1 MENNISDDMKNAEY
15 ELMEQ
20 NYRDYFSDERSRTF
34 DEIAEYNFNKEEF
47 EKNYGVPYIDFAK
60 RNIDEDYNGKTI
72 RGISTTKDVAYSVA
86 GYLID
91 LYQELGEIGFD
102 VGYGIAGMV
111 DKGQFTEA
119 SDEEKR
125 DTWVNPDKFYTPQ
138 TSAGE
143 FTGTVAKVAG
153 AAIPAAGAVK
163 MLKAGSAAT
172 GLTSAVKSS
181 KVISN
186 VADKFSK
193 TKIGAAFIKGFEPV
207 LKGMLADGMAF
218 YKDKENVSTFLAE
231 NIDNELCKK
240 AFGWLSIKGDDS
252 DAEVAFKQALEGALI
267 GAVVKPIFKAFK
279 YIKDGVKSKEVVE
292 NAITTLDTVVKE
304 GKAKTGVVNTDA
316 VDEITGELF
325 GDRYIPREKV
335 AISYADEA
343 KIVRDKLIQEGVD
356 PSTLSNEQ
364 VKEMVKANPSVWERT
379 VVAEDNLNKTVTNA
393 RNVTKSLQDSLDAG
407 DITREEFISAS
418 ARALTDSM
426 NAFNV
431 TIDAVSEGA
440 TAGGFLSKSESYK
453 GIKKFIDTLKTH
465 PDKILTEKFF
475 RMLAD
480 TSDDKQFLSALSVL
494 NKTGKKIKD
503 GVAFANNVLRN
514 LANIQQNILLDSPD
528 VGGKNVLSSIS
539 MIAIDSFDKIPA
551 SAVGYVRNAARHIM
565 GMGKDYDVH
574 GIQEVA
580 YNLQSMREVAKDAF
594 YDFLDRLSGRKSKP
608 GVLEKFKSNIH
619 GESAYLQKQT
629 GYDDEGLWAITK
641 TMNKYSMKTVNDTI
655 DNFTGLSMQ
664 RSRIKADADSY
675 VARIKETKNLT
686 DEQAKILR
694 KQRIEEI
701 MDLNPDTKVDVKEI
715 KELNAEA
722 VDILSKQKSFDE
734 SLEHAKA
741 MTLRGG
747 QGTFTKTLTKVLN
760 AFPLSRFWAPFVST
774 ISTFAVDRMAADRT
788 IVGALSPRV
797 WKNFMKGGKERD
809 AIIGRQIVGN
819 TLLWNLAEMPQD
831 VITGDWSNDPKIR
844 NLQKARGFQ
853 PYSVRIGDKYYSYKE
868 WALAPILASGVDI
881 RDAIES
887 GKVRS
892 DDDDLL
898 NYIRFTGQS
907 IGSYLINETAAA
919 TVRDFFDAVENQ
931 NPLMLEK
938 MSDSVENVIASFV
951 PRVGSF
957 YSQADDEGY
966 TTAQI
971 RDSLWQKV
979 KVKLGKDTEPE
990 LDFLG
995 NPMIASEVN
1004 WGLATKKINK
1014 GELIERL
1021 WDLKAGFNPPKRTE
1035 SYDGF
1040 DIEFSKDNI
1049 RTILKEMKNIGIED
1063 LLTSKL
1069 DSDSFSNID
1078 NLTTYNDE
1086 GKRKLKI
1093 DELNEVYNDVKYL
1106 AIKNLIDNDPEFD
1119 TLYKEAIFRKGE
1131 REGRTPD
1138 YTESLANRLVPT
1150 LR

>member
-1 MENNISDDMKNAEY
+1 MENKISDDVLNAESA
-15 ELMEQ
+15 LMDK

-60 RNIDEDYNGKTI
+60 RNIDEDYGGHTI
-72 RGISTTKDVAYSVA
+72 RGVAKAKDVAYSVA
-86 GYLID
+86 GYLVD
-91 LYQELGEIGFD
+91 LYQQIGEIGFN
-102 VGYGIAGMV
+102 VGTGVAGLQE
-111 DKGQFTEA
+111 KGEWTQL
-119 SDEEKR
+119 SDEEKK
-125 DTWVNPDKFYTPQ
+125 DTWINPEKAYEPQ
-138 TSAGE
+138 TKAGE
-143 FTGTVAKVAG
+143 FAGTVVKSAAAVA
-153 AAIPAAGAVK
+153 PVSTL
-163 MLKAGSAAT
+163 LKATKGVK
-172 GLTSAVKSS
+172 AVSS
-181 KVISN
+181 LAKT
-186 VADKFSK
+186 FSK
-193 TKIGAAFIKGFEPV
+193 TKIGEKFLTKFEPY
-207 LKGMLADGMAF
+207 LTEMLAGGLAF
-218 YKDKENVSTFLAE
+218 YKDKENVMNFIEE
-231 NIDNELCKK
+231 NSDDGLVKSFAGLFSIDE
-240 AFGWLSIKGDDS
+240 DDNA
-252 DAEVAFKQALEGALI
+252 AEVAFKQAADAALSKAI
-267 GAVVKPIFKAFK
+267 IDPIVAVGK
-279 YIKDGVKSKEVVE
+279 YIKSGIKSKRIVDD
-292 NAITTLDTVVKE
+292 AITTLDDVVKE
-304 GKAKTGVVNTDA
+304 GNAKTGVVNTDA

-325 GDRYIPREKV
+325 GDGYIPREKV

-356 PSTLSNEQ
+356 PSTLSTEQ

-379 VVAEDNLNKTVTNA
+379 VVAEDNLNKTVAQA

-407 DITREEFISAS
+407 DITSEEFISAS

-440 TAGGFLSKSESYK
+440 SAGGFLSKSESYK
-453 GIKKFIDTLKTH
+453 GVKKFIDTLKTH

-494 NKTGKKIKD
+494 NKKGKKIKD

-528 VGGKNVLSSIS
+528 VGGKNVLATIS
-539 MIAIDSFDKIPA
+539 MLSIDSFDKIPA

-565 GMGKDYDVH
+565 GMEKDYDVH
-574 GIQEVA
+574 RIQEVA
-580 YNLQSMREVAKDAF
+580 YNLQSMRDVAKDSF

-655 DNFTGLSMQ
+655 DNFAGLSMQ

-675 VARIKETKNLT
+675 VARMKDAKNLT
-686 DEQAKILR
+686 DEQAELLR

-701 MDLNPDTKVDVKEI
+701 MDLNPKTKVDISEI

-722 VDILSKQKSFDE
+722 VDILAKQKSFDD
-734 SLEHAKA
+734 SLEHAKE

-831 VITGDWSNDPKIR
+831 VITGDWSSDPKIR

-853 PYSVRIGDKYYSYKE
+853 PYSVKFGDKYYSFKE

-887 GKVRS
+887 GKVRG
-892 DDDDLL
+892 DDEDLL

-957 YSQADDEGY
+957 YSQADDAGY
-966 TTAQI
+966 TTAQV

-995 NPMIASEVN
+995 NPLIGSEVN

-1014 GELIERL
+1014 GELIDRL

-1035 SYDGF
+1035 SYNGF

-1049 RTILKEMKNIGIED
+1049 RTILKEMKNIGVED
-1063 LLTSKL
+1063 LLISKL
-1069 DSDSFSNID
+1069 DSDSFANID
-1078 NLTTYNDE
+1078 NLSTYTDE

-1093 DELNEVYNDVKYL
+1093 EELNEVYNDVKHR

-1119 TLYKEAIFRKGE
+1119 TLYKEAIFRTNE
-1131 REGRTPD
+1131 RKGRTPD
-1138 YTESLANRLVPT
+1138 YTESLVNRLVPT
-1150 LR
+1150 FR